1 MTLTATGPNAE
12 QIRFWNDVQGPKWIR
27 FQRAI
32 DDQIGSLGRLAMD
45 KASIRVGEGALDIGC
60 GCGDT
65 TLELARRVGPS
76 GSVVGLDVSAPM
88 LGEAERR
95 ARERG
100 VSNARFWNSDAQTHA
115 FSAAAFDVVYSRFGV
130 MFFADPVRAF
140 ANLREALRP
149 GGRFAFVCWQ
159 ALEHNPW
166 MAVPMAAAARE
177 IPFPP
182 PSEPHAPGPFAFSDP
197 DRVRRILTDAGFA
210 SIAIDGHRQVLPIGG
225 RGGVDA
231 AAELLVQM
239 GPTGSAVRQAG
250 PSAESR
256 VQAAVKAALTPF
268 SGPEGVEMASATWMV
283 LAFRPPG

>member
-12 QIRFWNDVQGPKWIR
+12 QIRFWNEVNAAKWIR

-32 DDQIGSLGRLAMD
+32 DEQIGSLGRIAMD
-45 KASIRVGEGALDIGC
+45 KAEVRVGERVLDVGC

-65 TLELARRVGPS
+65 TLELARRVAPS
-76 GSVVGLDVSAPM
+76 GFVVGLDVSAPM

-100 VSNARFWNSDAQTHA
+100 VSNASFRNSDAQTHA
-115 FSAAAFDVVYSRFGV
+115 FSDAEFDVAYSRFGV

-140 ANLREALRP
+140 ANLREALHP
-149 GGRFAFVCWQ
+149 GGRLAFVCWQ
-159 ALEHNPW
+159 ALDRNPW

-182 PSEPHAPGPFAFSDP
+182 PSDPHAPGPFAFSDP
-197 DRVRRILTDAGFA
+197 QRVRRILTDAGFA
-210 SIAIDGHRQVLPIGG
+210 NVVVEGHDEILSIGG

-231 AAELLVQM
+231 AAEFLVQM
-239 GPTGSAVRQAG
+239 GPTGSALRQAG

-256 VQAAVKAALTPF
+256 VQAAVREALAPF
-268 SGPEGVEMASATWMV
+268 SGPGGVEMTSATWII
-283 LAFRPPG
+283 LAFRPLE